1 MFPIPTIFGALFTA
15 CTETEKESESIN
27 PDPVAYDLN
36 ECSFDYYTYEY
47 QYKVYVS
54 EEDLKPLLDA
64 NGQISE
70 EACATICSETNI
82 IYTCTC
88 EYIKEIDNAF
98 EFQCSTERENFV
110 YEGRGNGNIR
120 KNSTGEGSN
129 PIAIW
134 SARAYHAEAS
144 SVAAFLQIRTEL
156 DAFGAP
162 QELLDRS
169 LRSAC
174 DEVAHAKAMR
184 HICLQHGGSL
194 SKLEFGTLPSRS
206 LFAFAI
212 DNIEEGCV
220 GEAYAAM
227 CVLFQSQNL
236 PPSDIQKLLQKIARD
251 ELKHVELAYDIHTWC
266 CSQLSLIEQQVL
278 LVKQRQAFDR
288 LLANISDQ
296 TASFLPSPSKHLIEN
311 LAMKLCQRLQIQFE
325 AADI

>member
-15 CTETEKESESIN
+15 CTETEKEPYGIN

-36 ECSFDYYTYEY
+36 ECSFNYYTYEY

-54 EEDLKPLLDA
+54 EEELTPLLDA

-82 IYTCTC
+82 SYTCTC
-88 EYIKEIDNAF
+88 EYITKTDNTFA
-98 EFQCSTERENFV
+98 FQCSTERENLV
-110 YEGRGNGNIR
+110 YEGRGNGSIR
-120 KNSTGEGSN
+120 KQSTGEGSN
-129 PIAIW
+129 PVAIW

-162 QELLDRS
+162 QELIDRC
-169 LRSAC
+169 LKAAC

-184 HICLQHGGSL
+184 QICLQHGGSL
-194 SKLEFGTLPSRS
+194 SKLEFGSLPSRS
-206 LFAFAI
+206 IFEFAI

-227 CVLFQSQNL
+227 CVLFQSQQL
-236 PPSDIQKLLQKIARD
+236 PPSDTKKLLQKIAED

-266 CSQLSLIEQQVL
+266 CSQLSLVEQQVL
-278 LVKQRQAFDR
+278 LVKQRKAFDR
-288 LLANISDQ
+288 ILANISDQ
-296 TASFLPSPSKHLIEN
+296 PSSFLPSPSKTLIEN

-325 AADI
+325 AADM